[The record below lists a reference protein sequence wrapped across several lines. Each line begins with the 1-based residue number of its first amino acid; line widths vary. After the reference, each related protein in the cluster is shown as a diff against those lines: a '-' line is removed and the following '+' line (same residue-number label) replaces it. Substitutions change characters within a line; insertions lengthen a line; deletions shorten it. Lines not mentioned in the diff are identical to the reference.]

1 MGVAVSIS
9 TALFDG
15 KDLLFLKQN
24 VMLNIKADSDGWL
37 SVCCHCSFLELNEE
51 FEDLLKR
58 NNDKVKEAID
68 RLHAQISQCPVAMDI
83 GWCQLVPMIMAL
95 TCVAD
100 PNRLMNVGYLH
111 VILTL
116 SNTNRQPCAE
126 VVRQYKRPSDVE
138 GHIKIDYVPV
148 PKVQML
154 TEVDIWTLAHDKI
167 SVSHNAADICFVT
180 W

>member
-1 MGVAVSIS
+1 
-9 TALFDG
+9 
-15 KDLLFLKQN
+15 
-24 VMLNIKADSDGWL
+24 
-37 SVCCHCSFLELNEE
+37 
-51 FEDLLKR
+51 
-58 NNDKVKEAID
+58 
-68 RLHAQISQCPVAMDI
+68 
-83 GWCQLVPMIMAL
+83 MIMAL

-154 TEVDIWTLAHDKI
+154 TEVDI
-167 SVSHNAADICFVT
+167 
-180 W
+180 